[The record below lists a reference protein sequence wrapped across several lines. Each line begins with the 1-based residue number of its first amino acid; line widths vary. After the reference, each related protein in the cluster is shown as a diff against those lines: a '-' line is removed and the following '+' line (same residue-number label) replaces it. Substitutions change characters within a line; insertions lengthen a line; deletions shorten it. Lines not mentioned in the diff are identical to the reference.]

1 MFVDNDSR
9 RLYSI
14 QDLTLDELHALRRAI
29 SHADLPDRGTLERLR
44 KHLDGVDGQDFS
56 PSPRTSGCTG

>member
-14 QDLTLDELHALRRAI
+14 QDLTLDELRALRRAI
-29 SHADLPDRGTLERLR
+29 RHADLPDRGTLERLR
-44 KHLDGVDGQDFS
+44 KHLDGVDGDFS

>member
-14 QDLTLDELHALRRAI
+14 QDLTLDEMHALRHAI
-29 SHADLPDRGTLERLR
+29 DHADLPDRGTLERL
-44 KHLDGVDGQDFS
+44 KNHLKDLPEQEPVEK
-56 PSPRTSGCTG
+56 RWRR

>member
-14 QDLTLDELHALRRAI
+14 QDLTLDELCALRRAI
-29 SHADLPDRGTLERLR
+29 RHADLPDRGTLERLR
-44 KHLDGVDGQDFS
+44 KHLESVEE
-56 PSPRTSGCTG
+56 